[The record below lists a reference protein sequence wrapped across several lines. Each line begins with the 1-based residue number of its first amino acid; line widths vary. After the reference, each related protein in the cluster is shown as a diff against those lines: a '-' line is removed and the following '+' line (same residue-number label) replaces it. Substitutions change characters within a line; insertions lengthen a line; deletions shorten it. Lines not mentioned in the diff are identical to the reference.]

1 MATLICGKCGASQP
15 EPLDT
20 SLGYPDCD
28 QCGARAWRIDVTI
41 TECAKASGVVLGT
54 LTPGGDTAR
63 DWNSRW
69 QSIQAELK
77 SLSEPS
83 METMSRDAI
92 LTWRDRLCGWYVQAY
107 HLKDA
112 LKGAASTLRIAPQ
125 AIETAINDDLRL
137 ALLADLANQDKH
149 TKLNCLRSGYV
160 PEIGAPSGS
169 DVRPHGWILKL
180 PVNHGPR
187 TLDGLEIA
195 GEAVAAWRDK
205 LKEWKL
211 IEERELN

>member
-1 MATLICGKCGASQP
+1 MDVSRLTCRNCGASQP

-20 SLGYPDCD
+20 SLGYPNCNR
-28 QCGARAWRIDVTI
+28 CGARGWHIDVTI
-41 TECAKASGVVLGT
+41 TECANASNVVLET

-77 SLSEPS
+77 SLSESS
-83 METMSRDAI
+83 METMSGDTIFAR
-92 LTWRDRLCGWYVQAY
+92 RDRLCNWYVQAY

-112 LKGAASTLRIAPQ
+112 LKDAASTLRIAPQ

-149 TKLNCLRSGYV
+149 GQLNRARSGYV
-160 PEIGAPSGS
+160 PNIGAPSGS
-169 DVRPHGWILKL
+169 DVLPRGWILKL

-195 GEAVAAWRDK
+195 GEAVAAWREK
-205 LKEWKL
+205 LEAWGL
-211 IEERELN
+211 I

>member
-1 MATLICGKCGASQP
+1 MDVSRLRCRNCGASQP

-20 SLGYPDCD
+20 SLGYPNCNR
-28 QCGARAWRIDVTI
+28 CGARGWHIDVTI
-41 TECAKASGVVLGT
+41 TECANASNVVLET

-77 SLSEPS
+77 SLSESS

-92 LTWRDRLCGWYVQAY
+92 FAWRDRLCNWYVLAY

-112 LKGAASTLRIAPQ
+112 LKHAASTLGINRQ
-125 AIETAINDDLRL
+125 AIETAITSDPRM
-137 ALLADLANQDKH
+137 ALLADLANHEKH
-149 TKLNCLRSGYV
+149 SQLDRPRSGYA
-160 PEIGAPSGS
+160 PKIGAPSGS
-169 DVRPHGWILKL
+169 DVLPRGWILKL

-187 TLDGLEIA
+187 TIDGLEIA
-195 GEAVAAWRDK
+195 REAVAAWREK
-205 LKEWKL
+205 LEAWGL
-211 IEERELN
+211 I